1 MEGTREEGEN
11 SLRSE
16 DANRTELSNLEL
28 LSLEEDLRVCLKVFV
43 GFGVKK
49 WGGEGWYL

>member
-16 DANRTELSNLEL
+16 DANRTELSNLEFL
-28 LSLEEDLRVCLKVFV
+28 NLEEVESVGRCLRVSLKVFV

-49 WGGEGWYL
+49 